1 MNTTRLRV
9 IDAAAAWLLAC
20 VLWIAPA
27 EASEQVNL
35 EKAND
40 VNASDEKARDEK
52 SLRELKQVLW
62 PQAYREQDVAL
73 LDRIL
78 ADNFRMIDGDGNW
91 SSKAEEL
98 KWIAANKPGY
108 DSLSFAIE
116 RLEIFGGDTA
126 IVAGTGTI
134 RGRNQN
140 GPYLGEYRS
149 TNILIKQNGVWRA
162 VASHV
167 SGYKEKPQ

>member
-1 MNTTRLRV
+1 MSAIKAL
-9 IDAAAAWLLAC
+9 ASGLL
-20 VLWIAPA
+20 LWGALA
-27 EASEQVNL
+27 VSLVVGDQR
-35 EKAND
+35 D
-40 VNASDEKARDEK
+40 DE
-52 SLRELKQVLW
+52 SVLRELKQVLW

-78 ADNFRMIDGDGNW
+78 ADNFKMIDGDGNW
-91 SSKAEEL
+91 STKAEEL
-98 KWIAANKPGY
+98 KWVAANKPSY
-108 DSLSFAIE
+108 DSLNFAIE

-134 RGRNQN
+134 RGRNKD
-140 GPYLGEYRS
+140 GAYIGEYRS

-167 SGYKEKPQ
+167 SGYQEKPQ